1 MSLHGTKACGWL
13 GVVATLL
20 AIAGAPIPLA
30 AQSATLGPVDGRELA
45 ALDTGRVSVGAIAPD
60 FRLESMTGDT
70 VRLSGYR
77 GSRNVVLVFY
87 RGHW

>member
-1 MSLHGTKACGWL
+1 MSLHSMKA
-13 GVVATLL
+13 VAMLLTL
-20 AIAGAPIPLA
+20 AGIPIPMA
-30 AQSATLGPVDGRELA
+30 AQSATLGPVDGRELPA
-45 ALDTGRVSVGAIAPD
+45 VDTGRVRVGASAPD